1 MALERKLSVV
11 KDILPK
17 AATNRDILA
26 LASRPEL
33 QSEFD
38 LNLKVPEEYK
48 RVVTLKDYLYSKR
61 EPVSFEPN
69 LSAAVLANIFYQD
82 LCARQ
87 SKVIAAEIVRNEDFG
102 VEYHMSIFVKLVE
115 NYQIASKEMLEA
127 LGDMMNTEKAEE
139 MFSSAKDV
147 IFVQRFQSFFRYD
160 SWDIADRENIEM
172 KESPDRAFLALMNND
187 ICLGALWDDRVSLKN
202 QMIHE
207 YLQLAIEELQSPDFI
222 GNGMSLQKSLGLDR
236 QAMSFEDKETFVL
249 HLIDIAEG
257 NESEYNGFD
266 FKYDQAVLNLLKE
279 KIEKSISDPMNKIKG
294 FLDTSQSDNKKS
306 LAEIVAELGKLK
318 GPSKHGA
325 LIK

>member
-1 MALERKLSVV
+1 MTQEKKISVV
-11 KDILPK
+11 NDILPK
-17 AATNRDILA
+17 AATNGEILG
-26 LASRPEL
+26 LAGLPEL

-38 LNLKVPEEYK
+38 LNLNVPEEYSK
-48 RVVTLKDYLYSKR
+48 VVKLKSYLYAGEQSS
-61 EPVSFEPN
+61 SFEPD
-69 LSAAVLANIFYQD
+69 LSVAVLANVFYQD

-87 SKVIAAEIVRNEDFG
+87 SKVIAVEMARNEDFG
-102 VEYHMSIFVKLVE
+102 VEYHTSIFVKLVE
-115 NYQIASKEMLEA
+115 NYQLASKDMLEA
-127 LGDMMNTEKAEE
+127 LESLMSIEKAED

-147 IFVQRFQSFFRYD
+147 IFVQRFPAFFRYD
-160 SWDIADRENIEM
+160 SWNVADRENAEM
-172 KESPDRAFLALMNND
+172 RENPDRAFLALMNND
-187 ICLGALWDDRVSLKN
+187 ICLGAFWDDRVSLKN
-202 QMIHE
+202 QMIREH
-207 YLQLAIEELQSPDFI
+207 LQLAIEELQSPDFL

-236 QAMSFEDKETFVL
+236 QAMSFEDKEKFVL

-257 NESEYNGFD
+257 NESECSGFN
-266 FKYDQAVLNLLKE
+266 FKYDSTILNLLKE